1 MSIIKLSIKK
11 DSRISIAQELLESLK
26 RDKVLPFKE
35 FKKLLE
41 IGHSM
46 LETSPVDPDSYNLAL
61 SIICHTS
68 EYLPK
73 DNFLRQLLYDC
84 ISSSRVFLYNEM
96 VSNKN
101 ETYSLTVEPSPFCDF
116 SQAYY
121 TLDTTT
127 VLTKEQKILFE
138 AFKDRRRIIVSAPT
152 SFGKSRIVQ
161 EIISDNDYANIAIV
175 LPTIALLNETYVKF
189 KANKLLSQYTL
200 INSINNIDLG
210 SKNIFILTPEKMDL
224 LLDQNPFL
232 KIDFFTMDEI
242 YKIQDDLE
250 RKKIF
255 THCLYRLSKQEADF
269 YLIGPYFDNFSQS
282 FLEKTNSHFLKF
294 TGEIVQKDVF
304 DLTEIEISS
313 KYSINGKEF
322 KRLKDKDKNLLNII
336 SALNEQTLIYIGRR
350 DSVETRARKIAGT
363 INHSYQTELI
373 DYIRQNI
380 ASDWSLVSC
389 LEKGVGFHHSAIPK
403 YIQSEIVD
411 AFNLGGIEV
420 IVCTSTLTEGV
431 NTAAKNVII
440 YDNFKG
446 NKDKDHLLTSW
457 DIKNIKGRAGRF
469 YTHFIG
475 NVFGL
480 EPLNIDEPNR
490 NIEFSYYD
498 NKNLE
503 NEEVIQVDKK
513 ELTDQNLS
521 LRKHIELELE
531 KENIP
536 FDLIRNNKF
545 IPFQNQILLI
555 QHLRQNLHVLD
566 EVHFDGSLPNK
577 DQLDL
582 ILKLCHDFL
591 FNKQDRENRN
601 FWIGELTKQTKYYI
615 YKNPSI
621 KLLILNQKGA
631 KTDTRIRSAFSLLTH
646 FFEFA
651 LPKYFTAF
659 ENIFNFVYK
668 ENRSLVDGINLKYLI
683 TKLEFGFVS
692 NHEIAFKEAG
702 LPNDIISK
710 VEKNFTECKSLEEI
724 RTKLKFN
731 PFLTNN
737 LTPFEKKIFDKY
749 I

>member
-1 MSIIKLSIKK
+1 MSILKQSIKK
-11 DSRISIAQELLESLK
+11 DSRVQSAKGLLETLK
-26 RDKVLPFKE
+26 KDKKLPFE
-35 FKKLLE
+35 DFKKLLE

-46 LETSPVDPDSYNLAL
+46 LETNTIEPESYNLAL
-61 SIICHTS
+61 SIICHSS
-68 EYLPK
+68 EYLPTEI
-73 DNFLRQLLYDC
+73 FLRQLLYDC
-84 ISSSRVFLYNEM
+84 ISASRVFLYNEM

-101 ETYSLTVEPSPFCDF
+101 QSYNTAIETSIFNDF
-116 SQAYY
+116 SEAYY
-121 TLDTTT
+121 TLETST

-138 AFKDRRRIIVSAPT
+138 EFKTKRRIVVSAPT

-161 EIISDNDYANIAIV
+161 EIIFDNDYANIAIV

-189 KANKLLSQYTL
+189 KENKSLTKYTL
-200 INSINNIDLG
+200 INSINNIDLA

-224 LLDQNPFL
+224 LLDQNPEI

-255 THCLYRLSKQEADF
+255 THCLYRLSKQKADF
-269 YLIGPYFDNFSQS
+269 YLIGPYFESFSKS
-282 FLEKTNSHFLKF
+282 FLEKTNSHFIKF
-294 TGEIVQKDVF
+294 TGEIVQKDFF
-304 DLTEIEISS
+304 DLTTVDTNS
-313 KYSINGKEF
+313 KYIINGKEF

-350 DSVETRARKIAGT
+350 DSVETRARKIADQSSH
-363 INHSYQTELI
+363 NNKTELI
-373 DYIRQNI
+373 DYIKQNI
-380 ASDWSLVSC
+380 ASDWSLVTC

-411 AFNLGGIEV
+411 AFNLGKIDV

-440 YDNFKG
+440 FDNFKG

-457 DIKNIKGRAGRF
+457 DVKNIKGRAGRF

-480 EPLNIDEPNR
+480 EPLDTEESDR
-490 NIEFSYYD
+490 NIEFSYFD
-498 NKNLE
+498 NQNLE
-503 NEEVIQVDKK
+503 SEEVIQIDKK
-513 ELTDQNLS
+513 ELTNQNLE
-521 LRKHIELELE
+521 LRKHIETELK
-531 KENIP
+531 KERIP
-536 FDLIRNNKF
+536 FELIRKNKF
-545 IPFQNQILLI
+545 IAFQNQILLI
-555 QHLRQNLHVLD
+555 QHLRENVDVLN
-566 EVHFDGSLPNK
+566 EVYFDGALPNK
-577 DQLDL
+577 DQLEI

-615 YKNPSI
+615 YKDPPI
-621 KLLILNQKGA
+621 KLLILNQKGV
-631 KTDTRIRSAFSLLTH
+631 KIDTKIRSAFSLLTH

-659 ENIFNFVYK
+659 ENIFNFVYQ
-668 ENRSLVDGINLKYLI
+668 ENKSTENAINLKYMI

-710 VEKNFTECKSLEEI
+710 VEKNFKECKSLEEI
-724 RTKLKFN
+724 RQKIRFN
-731 PFLTNN
+731 PFLTNT
-737 LTPFEKKIFDKY
+737 LTPFEKKIFNKY

>member
-1 MSIIKLSIKK
+1 MSVLKLSIKK
-11 DSRISIAQELLESLK
+11 EVRDASANSLLETLK
-26 RDKVLPFKE
+26 KEKALPFND

-41 IGHSM
+41 IGHSL
-46 LETSPVDPDSYNLAL
+46 LEKHPVDPNSYNLAL
-61 SIICHTS
+61 SIICHSS
-68 EYLPK
+68 EYLPQEP
-73 DNFLRQLLYDC
+73 FLRQLLYDC
-84 ISSSRVFLYNEM
+84 ISASRVFLYNEM

-101 ETYSLTVEPSPFCDF
+101 QSYYSSIEPSVFNDF

-121 TLDTTT
+121 TLDTST
-127 VLTKEQKILFE
+127 VLTKEQRALFDT
-138 AFKDRRRIIVSAPT
+138 FKEKRRLVVSAPT

-161 EIISDNDYANIAIV
+161 EIICDNNYTNIAIV
-175 LPTIALLNETYVKF
+175 LPTIALLNETYIKF
-189 KANKLLSQYTL
+189 KENNLLRKYTL

-210 SKNIFILTPEKMDL
+210 TKNIFILTPEKMDL
-224 LLDQNPFL
+224 LLDQNPSL
-232 KIDFFTMDEI
+232 CIDFFTMDEI

-255 THCLYRLSKQEADF
+255 THCLYRLSKQVADF
-269 YLIGPYFDNFSQS
+269 YLIGPYFESFSKS
-282 FLEKTNSHFLKF
+282 FLEKTKATFVKF

-304 DLTEIEISS
+304 DLTQTDISS

-350 DSVETRARKIAGT
+350 DSVETRSRKIAEQAT
-363 INHSYQTELI
+363 SNNDTELI
-373 DYIRQNI
+373 DYIKQNI
-380 ASDWSLVSC
+380 AADWSLVTC

-411 AFNLGGIEV
+411 AFNLGKIEV

-446 NKDKDHLLTSW
+446 SKDKDHQLTSW
-457 DIKNIKGRAGRF
+457 DVKNIKGRAGRF

-480 EPLNIDEPNR
+480 EPLDNSDTDR
-490 NIEFSYYD
+490 NIEFSYFD

-503 NEEVIQVDKK
+503 SEEVIQVDKK
-513 ELTDQNLS
+513 ELTDQNLE
-521 LRKHIELELE
+521 LRKHIEAELKKE
-531 KENIP
+531 KIP
-536 FDLIRNNKF
+536 FELIRNNKF

-555 QHLRQNLHVLD
+555 KHFRENPSLID
-566 EVHFDGSLPNK
+566 EMHFTGALPDK
-577 DQLDL
+577 EQLDT
-582 ILKLCHDFL
+582 IINLCHTFL
-591 FNKQDRENRN
+591 FNKQDRENKN

-631 KTDTRIRSAFSLLTH
+631 KTDTKIRSAFSLVTH

-659 ENIFNFVYK
+659 ENIYNFIYH
-668 ENRSLVDGINLKYLI
+668 ENNLGENGITLKYLI

-692 NHEIAFKEAG
+692 NHEIALKEAG

-710 VEKNFTECKSLEEI
+710 IAKNFNECKSLEEI
-724 RTKLKFN
+724 REKVRFN
-731 PFLTNN
+731 PFLTNS
-737 LTPFEKKIFDKY
+737 LTPFEKKIFNKY